1 MMKAFAH
8 DNETENV
15 NYTLE
20 CNSFTFTEDFHYF
33 SSFYNTNKNI

>member
-15 NYTLE
+15 NHTLG
-20 CNSFTFTEDFHYF
+20 CNSFTEDFHYF
-33 SSFYNTNKNI
+33 SSFDNTNKNI